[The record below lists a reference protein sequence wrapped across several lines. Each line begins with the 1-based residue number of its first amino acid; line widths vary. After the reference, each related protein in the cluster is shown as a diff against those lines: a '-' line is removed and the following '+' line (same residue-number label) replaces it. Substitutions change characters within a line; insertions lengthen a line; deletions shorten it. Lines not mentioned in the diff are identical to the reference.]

1 MNDPFYNFTEID
13 DYDLTAS
20 VRSPHLEGTEYSYVE
35 FEKDREDP
43 KYIWIAVDHPIDG
56 RVEAKFN
63 KFTVL
68 EALRAFDR

>member
-1 MNDPFYNFTEID
+1 MNDPFYNFAEAD
-13 DYDLTAS
+13 NYELTAR
-20 VRSPHLEGTEYSYVE
+20 VESPPLEGNEPSFVE
-35 FEKDREDP
+35 FEKDLDDP
-43 KYIWIAVDHPIDG
+43 RYIWIAVDHPIDG